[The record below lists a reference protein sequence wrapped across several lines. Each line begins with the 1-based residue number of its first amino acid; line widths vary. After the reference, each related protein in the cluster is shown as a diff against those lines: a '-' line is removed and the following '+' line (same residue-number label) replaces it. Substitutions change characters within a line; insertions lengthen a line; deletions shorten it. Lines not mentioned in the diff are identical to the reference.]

1 MKPTDLKCFPS
12 VSTRYLVFALR
23 QLELVQDLGG
33 GEAGR
38 RRRETDQKRQQWNGP
53 DIIMV
58 KRASPSSLMLKEAET
73 RTNRWILQEN
83 DLMK

>member
-33 GEAGR
+33 GGGGAKEEGNRPEKTAVEWTR
-38 RRRETDQKRQQWNGP
+38 HYNGEESFYLIF
-53 DIIMV
+53 DV
-58 KRASPSSLMLKEAET
+58 KRGRNEDK
-73 RTNRWILQEN
+73 
-83 DLMK
+83 

>member
-33 GEAGR
+33 GGKEEGNRPEKTAVEWTR
-38 RRRETDQKRQQWNGP
+38 HYNGEESFSLIF
-53 DIIMV
+53 DV
-58 KRASPSSLMLKEAET
+58 KRGRNEDK
-73 RTNRWILQEN
+73 
-83 DLMK
+83 